1 MIDSNN
7 IQIRNPGDLIF
18 TRFLRIVG
26 FSFVAIFIM
35 LILNLILSS
44 KAGIQSFGL
53 GFLGETIW
61 DPVEDI
67 YGSLPFAYGT
77 VLTSLLAVFIS
88 VPPCIALALFTTE
101 LCPPKLR
108 NVISFLIEMLAAIPS
123 IVYGLWALFVLA
135 PFIRTTV
142 FPFINEIFPNISFLQ
157 GPSFGIGILASAL
170 ILAIMISP
178 IITAVTIEVFKAIPP
193 VQRYAALALGATRFE
208 MMQIALLK
216 PGAKGILGGVILGL
230 GRALGETMAVA
241 MVIGNSP
248 EIAKS
253 IFHPG
258 STMAAVI
265 ANEYAE
271 AAGDLHLSSLNYIA
285 LVLFVIT
292 FLVNFLA
299 KGIIREKNYD

>member
-1 MIDSNN
+1 MINSNN
-7 IQIRNPGDLIF
+7 LTINNRGDLLF
-18 TRFLRIVG
+18 GRFLRLIG
-26 FSFVAIFIM
+26 ISFISIFVL
-35 LILNLILSS
+35 LIINLIFSS
-44 KAGIQSFGL
+44 HEGIQSFGF
-53 GFLGETIW
+53 GFLTENIW

-77 VLTSLLAVFIS
+77 VLTSMLAVFIS
-88 VPPCIALALFTTE
+88 VPFCIALALFTTE
-101 LCPPKLR
+101 LCPPRLR
-108 NVISFLIEMLAAIPS
+108 STISFLIEMLAAIPS

-135 PFIRTTV
+135 PFIRTHV
-142 FPFINEIFPNISFLQ
+142 FPFINSIFPNVEIFA
-157 GPSFGIGILASAL
+157 GPSFGIGVLASAL

-208 MMQIALLK
+208 MMKIALLK

-248 EIAKS
+248 EIARS
-253 IFHPG
+253 LFHPG

-285 LVLFVIT
+285 LVLFLIT
-292 FLVNFLA
+292 FIVNFLA
-299 KGIIREKNYD
+299 KSVIKDKVDE

>member
-1 MIDSNN
+1 MINSNN
-7 IQIRNPGDLIF
+7 VKIINKGDLNF
-18 TRFLRIVG
+18 NRFLLFVG
-26 FSFVAIFIM
+26 GSFLLIFALLMI
-35 LILNLILSS
+35 NLFYGSQE
-44 KAGIQSFGL
+44 GIQNFGF
-53 GFLGETIW
+53 GFLTETIW
-61 DPVEDI
+61 DPVDDV
-67 YGSLPFAYGT
+67 YGSLTFAYGT
-77 VLTSLLAVFIS
+77 VLTSLLAVAIS
-88 VPPCIALALFTTE
+88 LPPCLALALFTTE

-108 NVISFLIEMLAAIPS
+108 SYVSFLIEMLAAIPS

-135 PFIRTTV
+135 PLIRENI
-142 FPFINEIFPNISFLQ
+142 FPFLNGLFPNAVIFS
-157 GPSFGIGILASAL
+157 GPSFGIGVLASAL

-208 MMQIALLK
+208 MMSIALLK

-248 EIAKS
+248 EISKS
-253 IFHPG
+253 LFHPG

-285 LVLFVIT
+285 LVLFFIT

-299 KGIIREKNYD
+299 KFIIREKQA